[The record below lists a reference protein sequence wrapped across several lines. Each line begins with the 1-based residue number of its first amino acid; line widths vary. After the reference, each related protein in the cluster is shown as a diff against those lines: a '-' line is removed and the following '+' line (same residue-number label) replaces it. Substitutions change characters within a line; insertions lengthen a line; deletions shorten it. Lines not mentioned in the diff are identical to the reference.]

1 MAHPRP
7 LPPLRNAAC
16 RELFVDGYDAAG
28 NRIYDKVSGQTCH
41 QCRQKTLGK
50 RTCCAGCESLTVRV
64 HCANMLRRG

>member
-1 MAHPRP
+1 M
-7 LPPLRNAAC
+7 
-16 RELFVDGYDAAG
+16 DGYDAAG